1 MTSPLSQSAN
11 AMAENASIEP
21 LGTRLSCEM
30 SWVAIQPFLES
41 RGYRLR
47 PRFHPNW
54 EPSWIRR
61 GMTFSEAWNHPLED
75 AMVIPCRADL
85 VDAIGPD
92 GRKVILKRVAK
103 GSNEEI
109 MSIRLNALDKEDPF
123 NHLVPLL
130 DTIDLPNEE
139 QVLLVM
145 PCFRPSKEVPSFHCR
160 EEVIEYTRQ
169 LLEGIVFLHSHNFSH
184 RDICASNI
192 VMDSSRVVPSGFHFA
207 APYLQ
212 EACENCNWVKTRRR
226 CRVRPVKYFF
236 IDFESVSFHP
246 EGTENARV
254 LGIFGQYNV
263 MPELSL
269 SVPYNPFKVDIFQAA
284 WTILAFFENY
294 GGLDDFKDFF
304 QTFCTRRPEA
314 RPTAAEALAAFE
326 SFVSAMKPRER
337 KYLVW
342 DKQEFFHPRI
352 IQRSLVRICPPL
364 NRFL

>member
-1 MTSPLSQSAN
+1 
-11 AMAENASIEP
+11 
-21 LGTRLSCEM
+21 RLSWEM

-41 RGYRLR
+41 LGYRLR

-54 EPSWIRR
+54 KPSWIRK
-61 GMTFSEAWNHPLED
+61 GMTYGEALLDPIED
-75 AMVIPCRADL
+75 TMTVPYAADL
-85 VDAIGPD
+85 VDAIAPD
-92 GRKVILKRVAK
+92 GRKVVLKR
-103 GSNEEI
+103 ET

-123 NHLVPLL
+123 NHLIPLL
-130 DTIDLPNEE
+130 DTIDLPNGN
-139 QVLLVM
+139 
-145 PCFRPSKEVPSFHCR
+145 KDVPSFHCR
-160 EEVIEYTRQ
+160 EEVIEYARQ

-192 VMDSSRVVPSGFHFA
+192 LMDSSRVVPSGFHFA

-212 EACENCNWVKTRRR
+212 EACEDCNWVKTRRR

-254 LGIFGQYNV
+254 LGIFGQYTV

-342 DKQEFFHPRI
+342 DKQQLFYPRI

>member
-1 MTSPLSQSAN
+1 MT
-11 AMAENASIEP
+11 ENALIDPFGRRP
-21 LGTRLSCEM
+21 LEM

-54 EPSWIRR
+54 EPSWIRK
-61 GMTFSEAWNHPLED
+61 GMTYDEGYRLRLED
-75 AMVIPCRADL
+75 SMKIVCLADL
-85 VDAIGPD
+85 VDAIAPD

-103 GSNEEI
+103 GSNEEA
-109 MSIRLNALDKEDPF
+109 MSIQLNALNKEDPF

-130 DTIDLPNEE
+130 DTIDLPNDE
-139 QVLLVM
+139 QVILVM
-145 PCFRPSKEVPSFHCR
+145 PCFRSCTEDPSFHCR
-160 EEVIEYTRQ
+160 EEVIEYARQ

-192 VMDSSRVVPSGFHFA
+192 LMDSSRVVPSGFHFA
-207 APYLQ
+207 APELQ
-212 EACENCNWVKTRRR
+212 EGDNCKWVKTRRR

-246 EGTENARV
+246 EGPENARV
-254 LGIFGQYNV
+254 LGFFGQYNV

-284 WTILAFFENY
+284 WTILALFRMVQNY

-304 QTFCTRRPEA
+304 QTFCSRRPED

-337 KYLVW
+337 RYLVW
-342 DKQEFFHPRI
+342 NKEKLFHPRI

-364 NRFL
+364 NCFL